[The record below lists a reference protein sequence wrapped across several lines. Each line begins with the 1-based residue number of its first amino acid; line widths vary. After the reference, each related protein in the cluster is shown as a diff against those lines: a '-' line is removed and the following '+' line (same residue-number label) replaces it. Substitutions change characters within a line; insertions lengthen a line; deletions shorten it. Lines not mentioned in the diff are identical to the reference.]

1 MVADENTLGNLH
13 SKVAEVLTGLLDGQE
28 TPTGERIEP
37 SAAVIT
43 SAIQFLKNNAITCT
57 PAQGD
62 AVDTLRQKIAQRE
75 ARRQVRREVTIDD
88 LRFSEADAKFLF
100 PPN

>member
-1 MVADENTLGNLH
+1 MAANETALGDLH
-13 SKVAEVLTGLLDGQE
+13 SKVADVLARMLDGQAL
-28 TPTGERIEP
+28 PSGERIEP

-43 SAIQFLKNNAITCT
+43 SAIQFLKNNSVTCV
-57 PAQGD
+57 PEQGD
-62 AVDTLRQKIAQRE
+62 AIESLRAKIAQRE
-75 ARRQVRREVTIDD
+75 ERRKVRREITIDD